1 MSVRADIIDKLKEI
15 CELAVTTATL
25 GQWDL
30 EPKVVVKPSGA
41 AIDIPREG
49 LVVLRVVNFRSE
61 RSEIGG
67 GPGNNPMACT
77 LNAAVEFYVADQAQ
91 AGKDEAADALMTAIG
106 EPIESDPNLGF
117 TGDSDAEDVDAQIT
131 EGDEETFG
139 DLGTDEFGGAL
150 VFLTVNWTNRRSLG

>member
-91 AGKDEAADALMTAIG
+91 AGKDEAADALTEEIG
-106 EPIESDPNLGF
+106 EAIESDPSLGF
-117 TGDSDAEDVDAQIT
+117 AENDVDTIIN
-131 EGDEETFG
+131 EGDEEAFG
-139 DLGTDEFGGAL
+139 ELGTDEFGGAL
-150 VFLTVNWTNRRSLG
+150 VLLTVDWSNKRSLG

>member
-30 EPKVVVKPSGA
+30 EPKVVVKPTGA

-61 RSEIGG
+61 RAEFGTGAGATIK
-67 GPGNNPMACT
+67 ACS

-91 AGKDEAADALMTAIG
+91 AGKDEAADALTEAIG
-106 EPIESDPNLGF
+106 EAIEDDPSLGF
-117 TGDSDAEDVDAQIT
+117 ADNDVDTVIN
-131 EGDEETFG
+131 EGDEEAFG
-139 DLGTDEFGGAL
+139 ELGTDEFGGAL
-150 VFLTVNWTNRRSLG
+150 VLLTVDWSNERSLG